1 MQSTEYIQIN
11 VEQVL
16 RDKAPDLA
24 KKIPGF
30 VYSLLRKIICEKQ
43 LNIFLEKNKGKD
55 KLAFADALVDD
66 LSSGVE
72 IRGVENIPSNGRF
85 IFASNHPLGGMDGVA
100 ILSAFGKIYGDD
112 VRFVVNDILMN
123 VTPLAPLFVPI
134 NKHGGQSKEA
144 FDQLHEAMSSQG
156 QMFIFPAGLV
166 SRINAKGVVEDL
178 EWRKSFITQA
188 IRYKR
193 DIIPIYF
200 EAKNSNFFYKFS
212 YWRKRLGIKF
222 NIDMLF
228 LPRELFNKKSQR
240 FVIHVGNPISYQLIE
255 KEGSPNMWAKKIKK
269 TVYATNYSSG
279 R

>member
-16 RDKAPDLA
+16 RDKAPEMA
-24 KKIPGF
+24 KKIPSF
-30 VYSLLRKIICEKQ
+30 VFSLLRKIICEKQ
-43 LNIFLEKNKGKD
+43 LNSFLEKNRGKE

-66 LSSGVE
+66 LCSGVE
-72 IRGVENIPSNGRF
+72 IRGVENIPSEGRF

-100 ILSAFGKIYGDD
+100 ILSAFGKLYGDD
-112 VRFVVNDILMN
+112 VKFVVNDILMN

-134 NKHGGQSKEA
+134 NKHGGQSKDN
-144 FDQLHEAMSSQG
+144 FDQLHEAMSSNS

-166 SRINAKGVVEDL
+166 SRVNSKGVIEDL

-188 IRYKR
+188 VRYKR

-255 KEGSPNMWAKKIKK
+255 KDGSPNMWAKKIKK
-269 TVYATNYSSG
+269 TVYATNYSSS